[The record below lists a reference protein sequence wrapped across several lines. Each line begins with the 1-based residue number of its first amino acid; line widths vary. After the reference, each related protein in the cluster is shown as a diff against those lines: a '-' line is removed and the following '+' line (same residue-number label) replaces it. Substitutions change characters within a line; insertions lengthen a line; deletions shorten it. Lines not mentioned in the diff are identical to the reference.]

1 MLKLLPCIYV
11 FFVLIFFHVTFSLGM
26 WLIFT
31 AFLCAAY
38 AINIPKG
45 YNQELLVLGLIYAYF
60 SLFIMFCYV
69 PTTIVTKPWNFCI
82 QQIRC
87 LLYKYMGSR
96 TRTIAYGCLVT
107 VVIVATVF
115 SFPEK
120 EESPRIRRL
129 ITVFGLFV
137 ILTATWLTSRVSNI

>member
-1 MLKLLPCIYV
+1 
-11 FFVLIFFHVTFSLGM
+11 M

-31 AFLCAAY
+31 GFLCAAY

-60 SLFIMFCYV
+60 SLFMLFCYV
-69 PTTIVTKPWNFCI
+69 PTTIVTKPWNACI
-82 QQIRC
+82 KQIRN
-87 LLYKYMGSR
+87 LLYNNMGSR
-96 TRTIAYGCLVT
+96 TRTIAYGCLVSA
-107 VVIVATVF
+107 IIIATVF

-129 ITVFGLFV
+129 ISVFGLF
-137 ILTATWLTSRVSNI
+137 IFLAITWAASKVSASTSWKEMAIFIVFIMVAP

>member
-1 MLKLLPCIYV
+1 
-11 FFVLIFFHVTFSLGM
+11 M

-31 AFLCAAY
+31 GFLCAAY

-60 SLFIMFCYV
+60 SLFMLFCYV
-69 PTTIVTKPWNFCI
+69 PTTVVTKPWNYCLE
-82 QQIRC
+82 QIRNF
-87 LLYKYMGSR
+87 LYSTMSAR

-107 VVIVATVF
+107 AIIVATVF

-120 EESPRIRRL
+120 EESPRLRRL
-129 ITVFGLFV
+129 ISVFGLFV
-137 ILTATWLTSRVSNI
+137 FLAGTWIVSKVSIYLKKTWTRIIILIVLL